1 MARKI
6 PAKNRIPIGWRNRL
20 LADIDL
26 QELLVLT
33 IVVIVPAIVTVLL
46 FILS

>member
-6 PAKNRIPIGWRNRL
+6 PVKNGIPIGWRNRL
-20 LADIDL
+20 LVDIDL

-33 IVVIVPAIVTVLL
+33 IVVIIPAIIGVLL